1 MKLIIKIILF
11 FLITNISFAQK
22 GKTFVK
28 KYTKYIT
35 YVDDIKSTENEGEF
49 VVKFSNGLIFLT
61 NINNSINIKFA
72 QISDVSKGKIE
83 GKEYQMI
90 DCIQSN
96 NQEVVFVF
104 FNDGKL
110 RISLTSLIIKQM
122 ELTDITDNPDENYI
136 ELYK

>member
-90 DCIQSN
+90 DFVQSN
-96 NQEVVFVF
+96 GQEVVFLLF
-104 FNDGKL
+104 SDGKL